1 MSNGTPRVPS
11 GASATDIIGL
21 VSNVGATAASAIS
34 QIQDAKQRQNFQNAL
49 MFLSQDKRGLLDRQ
63 LKEADSEVER
73 IAILSQALSNLQ
85 SQRIGQLTTTIVQDE
100 RKKRNQTLLFAGGVV
115 LVGGV
120 IVYLILKN
128 K

>member
-1 MSNGTPRVPS
+1 MSNGTPKVPS
-11 GASATDIIGL
+11 GASTTDIIGL

-100 RKKRNQTLLFAGGVV
+100 RKRRNQTLLFAGGVV